1 MASGRKG
8 KGGFFSES
16 GVDPRYGLVALYDR
30 VHEAREEFL
39 DAAAIAVVRQA
50 KVELSTPGRGR
61 VYLKPR
67 FHRDG
72 RRMRSKR
79 GALLY
84 IRHHAS
90 APGDPPAPDSGN
102 LRGSITFER
111 VTRAVGADLTGSAP
125 RLTTARRVGTN
136 VEYAPALEDGTPRIL
151 PRPFMEPAIRK
162 VSAAMGQQLVRRFRR
177 VTG

>member
-1 MASGRKG
+1 MAGNKAG
-8 KGGFFSES
+8 GGFFTDS

-39 DAAAIAVVRQA
+39 DSAAISVVRQM
-50 KVELSTPGRGR
+50 KVELSTPGRGII
-61 VYLKPR
+61 YLKPR

-84 IRHHAS
+84 IKHQAS
-90 APGDPPAPDSGN
+90 APGDPPAVDSGN

-111 VTRAVGADLTGSAP
+111 VTRAVGADLTGTAP
-125 RLTTARRVGTN
+125 RLTTGRRVGTN
-136 VEYAPALEDGTPRIL
+136 VEYAADLEDGTPHIK
-151 PRPFMEPAIRK
+151 PRPFGEPAIRK
-162 VSAAMGQQLVRRFRR
+162 VSAALGQQLVRRFRR
-177 VTG
+177 VAS